1 VQKIVYEILLICLG
15 TTLFA
20 NERNININF
29 NDLTVSQLINITSKV
44 TKRNILIIKKVEG
57 KVDFISNSPLN
68 KEELLALL
76 IKVLNAKNFALVE
89 DGKLLKVIPLV
100 KKKKKDL
107 PKRVEKIAKKNISKI
122 IKLRHIESK
131 TLIPIIKNLSVYY
144 KNKPFVSYE
153 HESNMLILMGD
164 ENEIL
169 EISNLIKKIDIK
181 KTQIYVEARI
191 IEISEVKTKNL
202 GLKYGL
208 SAGKLSG
215 SSLYTFASSLNEG
228 QSIVL
233 DSTIRNFTP
242 LGGASVLALGATIN
256 LLKENLALEIISEP
270 SILCVDNQVSSIYV
284 GETRSIKTGSTIT
297 SGGNVSDSYV
307 REDIGLRLSVK
318 PRVSGDEILLNIE
331 TTLEDIKESKTSSG
345 NPVTLKKEIKTV
357 AIVKNGESVILG
369 GLIKNKIDT
378 ATNEVPFLSDIPIL
392 GSLFKN
398 TTSIKDKI
406 NLVIIITPYIIHE
419 NENLTYIRNKLSEF
433 KLLENKYTQALKDA
447 LESRK
452 KGLRSK

>member
-1 VQKIVYEILLICLG
+1 VQKIVYILLLICLS
-15 TTLFA
+15 TLLIA

-29 NDLTVSQLINITSKV
+29 QDLTVSQLINITSKI

-57 KVDFISNSPLN
+57 KVDFVSNSPLN

-76 IKVLNAKNFALVE
+76 IKVLNAKNFTLVE
-89 DGKLLKVIPLV
+89 DGTILKVIPFV
-100 KKKKKDL
+100 KKKKAI
-107 PKRVEKIAKKNISKI
+107 PKRAKKLVKNNISKI
-122 IKLRHIESK
+122 IKLLHIESK

-153 HESNMLILMGD
+153 HESNMVVLMGD
-164 ENEIL
+164 EKEIL
-169 EISNLIKKIDIK
+169 EISNLIKKIDVK

-228 QSIVL
+228 NSIVL

-378 ATNEVPFLSDIPIL
+378 ATNEVPLLSDIPIL
-392 GSLFKN
+392 GGLFKN
-398 TTSIKDKI
+398 TTDIKDKI

-419 NENLTYIRNKLSEF
+419 NENLTYIRKKLSEF

-452 KGLRSK
+452 KTSKIK